1 MENGLSPLAAK
12 TVTKVMPVQ
21 SESARM
27 TTAGEAKFRIT
38 APNSVSRTIKII
50 ALDPRS
56 ESVLEAT
63 AHEEWID
70 ASFLT
75 ATAFSGLSADR
86 SDTSLKGWLSDLAGR
101 ARDLANEVQV
111 ADSVIMVATVGENAA
126 AAALISEACTIK
138 GVLTTALVLGG
149 RTCSDEI
156 FSKTLSQL
164 RPHVVMLVVSGDD
177 DYIKDMLL
185 ALRA

>member
-1 MENGLSPLAAK
+1 M
-12 TVTKVMPVQ
+12 Q

-27 TTAGEAKFRIT
+27 ASAGEAKFRIT
-38 APNSVSRTIKII
+38 APNSVSRTTKII

-56 ESVLEAT
+56 ETVLEAT
-63 AHEEWID
+63 ANERWAD

-75 ATAFSGLSADR
+75 ATAFSGLSAKR
-86 SDTSLKGWLSDLAGR
+86 SDSSLKGWLSDLAGR
-101 ARDLANEVQV
+101 ARNLVNEVQA
-111 ADSVIMVATVGENAA
+111 ADSVIMVATVGENAD
-126 AAALISEACTIK
+126 AAALISEACAIK

-149 RTCSDEI
+149 RACSDEI
-156 FSKTLSQL
+156 LSKTLSQL